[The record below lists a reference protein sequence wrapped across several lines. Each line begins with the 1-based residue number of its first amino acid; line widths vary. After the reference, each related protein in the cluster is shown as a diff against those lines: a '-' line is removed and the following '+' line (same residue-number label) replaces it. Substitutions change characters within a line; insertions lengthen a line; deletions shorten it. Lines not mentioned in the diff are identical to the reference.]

1 MNYGEY
7 RYIWQRPDWPN
18 WRYDL
23 AALVE
28 PIARVSRTQGL
39 LAGRLAEAG
48 FNEREEASLAALTE
62 DVVRSSEIEGE
73 QLDLASVRSS
83 VARQLGVESAAL
95 LPPDRKVDA
104 VVEMALDATRRF
116 REPVTRERLLGW
128 QVALFPTG
136 YAGMHAVRIGSWR
149 DDANGPMRVVWG
161 PIERPRVHYEA
172 PPAARLEDEMARL
185 LAWLEGPADEP
196 ALLRAGIAHLWF
208 VTLHP
213 FEDGNGRVARALG
226 DLMLARADGG
236 SQRFY
241 SLSAQLLRE
250 RNAYYEILERT
261 QKGTLDVTPWLSWF
275 LAALQRAMED
285 AHRTVDRVLA
295 KAHFWRR
302 VAQVPMNERQLKVL
316 NRVLDG
322 FQGKLT
328 SGKWASLAK
337 CSPDTA
343 LRDINDLVAKGVLR
357 RSSAGG
363 RSTSYEVVNDAD

>member
-23 AALVE
+23 AALAE
-28 PIARVSRTQGL
+28 PIAQVSRTQGL

-48 FNEREEASLAALTE
+48 FNEREESSLVALTE

-128 QVALFPTG
+128 QAALFPTG

-149 DDANGPMRVVWG
+149 DDANGPMRVVSG

-295 KAHFWRR
+295 KARFWRR
-302 VAQVPMNERQLKVL
+302 VAQVPMNERQFKVL

-322 FQGKLT
+322 FQGNLT

-357 RSSAGG
+357 KSSAGG
-363 RSTSYEVVNDAD
+363 RSTNYEVVNDVD